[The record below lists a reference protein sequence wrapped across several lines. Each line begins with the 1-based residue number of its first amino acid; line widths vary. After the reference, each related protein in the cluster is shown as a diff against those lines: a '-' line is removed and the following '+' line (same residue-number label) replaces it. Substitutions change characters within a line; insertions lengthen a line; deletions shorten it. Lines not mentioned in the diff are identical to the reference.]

1 MEDEKFGE
9 IVSDAVSDMPDEFK
23 ELLDNVNIFI
33 EDWPTREQLKSVGLR
48 NKNNLLGLYE
58 GIPRTNR
65 GQNYNLVLPDR
76 ITIFK
81 KPLERQCNSVRELK
95 QEIIKTVKHEIA
107 HYFGIDDDR
116 LSQIENG
123 NQP

>member
-1 MEDEKFGE
+1 MEHEKFE
-9 IVSDAVSDMPDEFK
+9 KIVFDVISNMPDEFK
-23 ELLDNVNIFI
+23 ELLDNVDIFI

-48 NKNNLLGLYE
+48 NKNSLLGLYE

-81 KPLERQCNSVRELK
+81 KPLEAHCSSVRELK
-95 QEIIKTVKHEIA
+95 EEIVRTVKHEIA
-107 HYFGIDDDR
+107 HYFGIDDER

-123 NQP
+123 N